1 MAFATSCLSVKRN
14 GPDATTNWKNELM
27 NDNPNV
33 QERFRKSLENA
44 SPETRKLQR
53 QWTNERLADDID
65 NAVKRIGPF
74 ATIKILR
81 EEIERLKGNVE
92 QHTEPPRSHG
102 GFTRKHCNGSGRAR
116 FGTINALRRAAENH
130 FDPSQIL
137 TWRFADFLRS
147 SRHFLDARL
156 CRSSGSKVSV
166 IQSLIWINMDDSY
179 PTYVLIVGACLPPQM
194 PPNHRKFAPM
204 LRRLAQL
211 VMRYC
216 TVGAAAPPYSVHC
229 YILSHMGG
237 LPGA

>member
-1 MAFATSCLSVKRN
+1 MCRTILASRHSN

-92 QHTEPPRSHG
+92 ERTEPPKSHG
-102 GFTRKHCNGSGRAR
+102 
-116 FGTINALRRAAENH
+116 
-130 FDPSQIL
+130 
-137 TWRFADFLRS
+137 
-147 SRHFLDARL
+147 
-156 CRSSGSKVSV
+156 
-166 IQSLIWINMDDSY
+166 WIY
-179 PTYVLIVGACLPPQM
+179 PETL
-194 PPNHRKFAPM
+194 
-204 LRRLAQL
+204 
-211 VMRYC
+211 
-216 TVGAAAPPYSVHC
+216 
-229 YILSHMGG
+229 
-237 LPGA
+237 